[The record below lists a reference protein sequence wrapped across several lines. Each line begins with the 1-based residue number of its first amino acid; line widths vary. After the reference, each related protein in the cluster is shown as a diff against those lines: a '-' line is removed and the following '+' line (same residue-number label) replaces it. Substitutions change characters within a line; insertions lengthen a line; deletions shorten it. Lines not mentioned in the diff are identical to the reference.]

1 MANPLRGLARR
12 LLGVRRT
19 PTYYLPWLTRPD
31 LQCVLLLNNVEARF
45 KAGYTQGP
53 FPVSACQYDADGA
66 VVRRYEATL
75 ADNLDTAEVVLDAG
89 AGGCGFV
96 TVDTRRI
103 HSDLYV
109 TLSDGESYTATHGR
123 GEFVEHYPART
134 RALVRGLG
142 ALLAVAGR
150 TIPAFTR
157 DQYVYDGADSRSHLL
172 LMNLSNVPNRIR
184 IVGGGEGRAAAARL
198 VTLPPMGSRLVD
210 VASLG
215 PRGTGALSVRRIRL
229 TGNAWFNLY
238 VVGAGA
244 RDLEGPLSLMHVK

>member
-19 PTYYLPWLTRPD
+19 PTYYLPWLTRPG
-31 LQCVLLLNNVEARF
+31 LQCVLLLSNVEARF
-45 KAGYTQGP
+45 KAGYSRGP
-53 FPVSACQYDADGA
+53 FPVSACQHDADGA
-66 VVRRYEATL
+66 VVRRYEAVL
-75 ADNLDTAEVVLDAG
+75 ADNLDRAEIALEAG

-96 TVDTRRI
+96 TVDTTHL

-123 GEFVEHYPART
+123 GEFVEHYPLPT
-134 RALVRGLG
+134 RVLMRGLG
-142 ALLAVAGR
+142 ALLALAGR

-157 DQYVYDGADSRSHLL
+157 DQYVYDGTDSRSHLL
-172 LMNLSNVPNRIR
+172 VMNLSNVTNRVR
-184 IVGGGEGRAAAARL
+184 IVARTEGRVTGARV
-198 VTLPPMGSRLVD
+198 VTLPAMGSRLID

-215 PRGTGALSVRRIRL
+215 PRATGATVVRRLRL
-229 TGNAWFNLY
+229 EGNAWFNLY

-244 RDLEGPLSLMHVK
+244 RDLDGPLSLMHVK